1 MIRLGKVI
9 FNMLLILG
17 KSFNEENH
25 KNASTSVVLPAFIL
39 LKFASFRP
47 QMEINSPITA
57 TTVCNS
63 PAMNHSYLTTLVPV
77 RLGPML
83 HPFVLNELTESLI
96 D

>member
-9 FNMLLILG
+9 FNMLILG

-25 KNASTSVVLPAFIL
+25 KTASTSVVLPAFIL

-63 PAMNHSYLTTLVPV
+63 PAMNHSYLTTLAKRRQLAQRSSPSASV
-77 RLGPML
+77 RCCTHL
-83 HPFVLNELTESLI
+83 F
-96 D
+96 